1 MCGVA
6 APIQDGL
13 KGVTDTVMDV
23 SNKGVELGKQG
34 FDMAKDGTTKVT
46 DVGMKGFEAT
56 KDLAGKATD
65 TVSKP
70 LGDVANATVMK
81 IPGADAV
88 KEAGEKATSMTMDA
102 LPARAVNMVVDGT
115 KTVSGAVVDG
125 ASKGVSVV
133 GEATGGLMG
142 NVEEAFS
149 KLGAAAGFQ
158 SIFDGFGAID
168 KSDEGLAKLFASV
181 DTDGSGK
188 ISEDEMKKAI
198 EKAYGKA
205 LDDKVLKEMMAA
217 ADTNNDGE
225 IDVTA
230 WRAGT
235 DGWECGW
242 RHGERAREE
251 SLIPCGASG
260 VGAAVGRRETS
271 PCTHLHAPLSPPS
284 LACAPSSHKP
294 IAPPIPRLPSLSFVC
309 LRSLGRLRRP
319 LVPSYST
326 RSLIHLRP
334 SSFGRL
340 RRSPAARGVQ
350 GHHAVRLDHNRILK
364 RPPHPILS
372 AMLLMT
378 VSSLPSRLLPP
389 GHSQRR
395 PRQEVKA
402 VNGHA
407 RPCSCEAPRAVDS
420 YHGSLLRP

>member
-88 KEAGEKATSMTMDA
+88 KEAGEKATSMTMDVA
-102 LPARAVNMVVDGT
+102 SKGTNMVVDGT

-225 IDVTA
+225 IDLEEFKVIM
-230 WRAGT
+230 RAGP
-235 DGWECGW
+235 D
-242 RHGERAREE
+242 
-251 SLIPCGASG
+251 
-260 VGAAVGRRETS
+260 
-271 PCTHLHAPLSPPS
+271 
-284 LACAPSSHKP
+284 K
-294 IAPPIPRLPSLSFVC
+294 
-309 LRSLGRLRRP
+309 
-319 LVPSYST
+319 
-326 RSLIHLRP
+326 
-334 SSFGRL
+334 
-340 RRSPAARGVQ
+340 
-350 GHHAVRLDHNRILK
+350 K
-364 RPPHPILS
+364 
-372 AMLLMT
+372 
-378 VSSLPSRLLPP
+378 
-389 GHSQRR
+389 
-395 PRQEVKA
+395 
-402 VNGHA
+402 
-407 RPCSCEAPRAVDS
+407 
-420 YHGSLLRP
+420 

>member
-88 KEAGEKATSMTMDA
+88 KEAGEKATSMTMDVA
-102 LPARAVNMVVDGT
+102 SKGTNMVVDGT

-158 SIFDGFGAID
+158 SIFDGFGAI
-168 KSDEGLAKLFASV
+168 GQAV
-181 DTDGSGK
+181 RVQV
-188 ISEDEMKKAI
+188 
-198 EKAYGKA
+198 GKA
-205 LDDKVLKEMMAA
+205 FF
-217 ADTNNDGE
+217 
-225 IDVTA
+225 I
-230 WRAGT
+230 
-235 DGWECGW
+235 
-242 RHGERAREE
+242 
-251 SLIPCGASG
+251 
-260 VGAAVGRRETS
+260 GAAVDVDQHKCG
-271 PCTHLHAPLSPPS
+271 AGDGVGG
-284 LACAPSSHKP
+284 APS
-294 IAPPIPRLPSLSFVC
+294 
-309 LRSLGRLRRP
+309 G
-319 LVPSYST
+319 
-326 RSLIHLRP
+326 
-334 SSFGRL
+334 
-340 RRSPAARGVQ
+340 
-350 GHHAVRLDHNRILK
+350 
-364 RPPHPILS
+364 
-372 AMLLMT
+372 
-378 VSSLPSRLLPP
+378 
-389 GHSQRR
+389 
-395 PRQEVKA
+395 
-402 VNGHA
+402 GHA
-407 RPCSCEAPRAVDS
+407 LHQGGFPGAQIA
-420 YHGSLLRP
+420 L

>member
-1 MCGVA
+1 MPDRGGCGMCGVA

-88 KEAGEKATSMTMDA
+88 KEAGEKATSMTMDVA
-102 LPARAVNMVVDGT
+102 SKGTNMVVDGT

-271 PCTHLHAPLSPPS
+271 PAPICMRLSRLHHLHALPALTSRSLLPS
-284 LACAPSSHKP
+284 LAFLH
-294 IAPPIPRLPSLSFVC
+294 SLSC
-309 LRSLGRLRRP
+309 ASARLGGCDDRS
-319 LVPSYST
+319 S
-326 RSLIHLRP
+326 
-334 SSFGRL
+334 
-340 RRSPAARGVQ
+340 
-350 GHHAVRLDHNRILK
+350 
-364 RPPHPILS
+364 HPILLALS
-372 AMLLMT
+372 HTSPPILVRAAAT
-378 VSSLPSRLLPP
+378 FSCSSRSSR
-389 GHSQRR
+389 S
-395 PRQEVKA
+395 
-402 VNGHA
+402 
-407 RPCSCEAPRAVDS
+407 SC
-420 YHGSLLRP
+420 GKT